1 MKSRPRAAGLAAKW
15 RSGCYAGRC
24 FRRRS
29 QVLLRG
35 RKPKGMQKQEERPRV
50 LPRYAT
56 AVGLGTQ
63 PAGWVGDRRR
73 KGRSGPPRRSRGLLA
88 ILRPRP
94 RGTAGRLN
102 NAPRGVERSEG
113 RGYCG
118 GYLGLPSQSPS
129 EGPTLH
135 PAKVKG
141 GVERGVPFTV
151 FWLSIIFLTLE
162 SKFCHGHIICHTQRG
177 P

>member
-1 MKSRPRAAGLAAKW
+1 MKNRARAAELAA
-15 RSGCYAGRC
+15 
-24 FRRRS
+24 RRRS
-29 QVLLRG
+29 GRHAGRYFRRHSQVSLYGENAQRHATSRMSVPG
-35 RKPKGMQKQEERPRV
+35 K

-56 AVGLGTQ
+56 AAGLGTQ

-88 ILRPRP
+88 ILRPRL

-113 RGYCG
+113 KGYCG

-141 GVERGVPFTV
+141 GVERGVPFTL
-151 FWLSIIFLTLE
+151 FWLSTVFYAREPIL
-162 SKFCHGHIICHTQRG
+162 
-177 P
+177 PWPYN